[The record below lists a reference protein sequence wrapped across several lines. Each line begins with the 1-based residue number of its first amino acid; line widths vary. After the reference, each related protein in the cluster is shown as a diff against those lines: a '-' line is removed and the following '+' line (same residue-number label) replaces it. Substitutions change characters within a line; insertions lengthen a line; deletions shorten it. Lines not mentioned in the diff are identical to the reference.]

1 MPNTINLSHLTRQ
14 PVADLID
21 HLTYHNGYSVRRVE
35 DALIVNELTFTHW
48 RGTGTANNFFGIF
61 EFGRRVF
68 FSFGKERE
76 MVAVSFNTGSST
88 LSRPLDGLELT
99 VRYEGSRYV
108 RKKRFEEFYELKELP
123 AALSSKLVGFDLA
136 PPANK
141 WTDEA
146 YKELIAVLNPIVEH
160 HQLHTDVDRDLT
172 FTS

>member
-76 MVAVSFNTGSST
+76 WSPSAST
-88 LSRPLDGLELT
+88 LGLPP
-99 VRYEGSRYV
+99 
-108 RKKRFEEFYELKELP
+108 F
-123 AALSSKLVGFDLA
+123 LA
-136 PPANK
+136 H
-141 WTDEA
+141 WTGW
-146 YKELIAVLNPIVEH
+146 N
-160 HQLHTDVDRDLT
+160 
-172 FTS
+172 